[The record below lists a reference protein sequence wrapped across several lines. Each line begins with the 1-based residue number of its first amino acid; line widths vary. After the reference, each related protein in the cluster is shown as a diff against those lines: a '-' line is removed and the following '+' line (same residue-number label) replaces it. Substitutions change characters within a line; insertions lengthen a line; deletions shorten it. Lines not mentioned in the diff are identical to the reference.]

1 MEVLADLQHRLPE
14 SGEPQRI
21 VLFDRETGAH
31 NLSAVLVRLP
41 GAREFSLHTHPTSE
55 DCFFILSGD
64 GEAIEPG
71 RRFPIAAPA
80 GVWIPPG
87 HPHGLRAGSGGMLE
101 VGFQSPPDHTAVPF
115 GAERNA
121 DVKPS
126 LVVSSP
132 PAVASRGQWS
142 AAFPG
147 RSSWRYLEARYVALD
162 PSQTLTIDSRDLE
175 WAVVVASGEVELCG
189 PRDRSLSAMSM
200 IRLDPEASLT
210 VRATAFTL
218 LIGVNARAPA

>member
-1 MEVLADLQHRLPE
+1 MKVQADLQHRLPE

-41 GAREFSLHTHPTSE
+41 GTREFSLHTHPTSE
-55 DCFFILSGD
+55 DCFFVLSGA

-71 RRFPIAAPA
+71 RRFPISAPA

-87 HPHGLRAGSGGMLE
+87 HPHGLCAGSGGMLE
-101 VGFQSPPDHTAVPF
+101 VGFQSPADHMAIPF
-115 GAERNA
+115 AGEQNA

-126 LVVSSP
+126 LVVSAAPPVVSP
-132 PAVASRGQWS
+132 GQWS

-147 RSSWRYLEARYVALD
+147 RSSWRYLDAQYVALE
-162 PSQTLTIDSRDLE
+162 PSQNLTIDSRDLE

-189 PRDRSLSAMSM
+189 PPDRSLSAISV
-200 IRLDPEASLT
+200 IRLDPGASLT
-210 VRATAFTL
+210 VRATASTL
-218 LIGVNARAPA
+218 LIGVNARTAT